1 MKRFISLLSE
11 LKNRGIG
18 EAWLVGGVVRDF
30 LLGREPS
37 DVDIVCGGLDAN
49 IVAAELGG
57 AVVGKAPFCT
67 VSASLSGFPVEISLL
82 TGPSIQKDLERRD
95 FTINALAMDI
105 EGNVIDPFG
114 GARDIRSR
122 VLCLVPAPVLPY
134 EADPVR
140 VVRLL
145 RFACTLDFSIDPETE
160 AATKRFVGTHGAEL
174 AGVSKERYG
183 KEFLKGFAARP
194 HDFLTLLED
203 YSLLPAVLPAA
214 EAMRGVEQPAVFHPE
229 GDVLTHTFR
238 VLEEAQKTIEK
249 RPESRD
255 AVLALAALLH
265 DSGKPQAAQPHPK
278 YGYVCFFGHEN
289 TGEKLSL
296 GLLSEWA
303 VPGKTASQVAGL
315 VKHHM
320 IPGGAFTKRTCVKLI
335 RRLGP
340 ELSEKL
346 FDLALCDARGA
357 MGSGEN
363 IREAR
368 ALFREVRN
376 NLAQAE
382 SSPDKRLLN
391 GRDVMSLLGI
401 APGREVGRILEELDV
416 AVGAGELRGRDEA
429 IEWLRSKWDKKRLV
443 S

>member
-1 MKRFISLLSE
+1 
-11 LKNRGIG
+11 
-18 EAWLVGGVVRDF
+18 
-30 LLGREPS
+30 
-37 DVDIVCGGLDAN
+37 
-49 IVAAELGG
+49 
-57 AVVGKAPFCT
+57 
-67 VSASLSGFPVEISLL
+67 
-82 TGPSIQKDLERRD
+82 
-95 FTINALAMDI
+95 
-105 EGNVIDPFG
+105 
-114 GARDIRSR
+114 
-122 VLCLVPAPVLPY
+122 VPAPVLPY

-145 RFACTLDFSIDPETE
+145 RFACTLGFSVDPETE
-160 AATKRFVGTHGAEL
+160 AATKRFIGAHGVEL

-249 RPESRD
+249 RPEGKD

-265 DSGKPQAAQPHPK
+265 DAGKPQAARPHPK
-278 YGYVCFFGHEN
+278 HGYACFFGHEN
-289 TGEKLSL
+289 TGERLSL
-296 GLLSEWA
+296 GLLNEWA

-335 RRLGP
+335 RRLGS

-346 FDLALCDARGA
+346 FDLALCDVRGA

-363 IREAR
+363 IHEAR
-368 ALFREVRN
+368 SLFREVQN

-382 SSPDKRLLN
+382 NSPDKRLLN

-401 APGREVGRILEELDV
+401 APGRAVGRILEELDV
-416 AVGAGELRGRDEA
+416 AVGAGELRGREEA
-429 IEWLRSKWDKKRLV
+429 IEWIKSEWDKGNTD
-443 S
+443 